1 MREHQPAR
9 VDAMDRLAM
18 IGLLASVVA
27 IPITRSISM
36 PIVGPRLTVFE
47 LIAMPSIL
55 VWLAAR
61 TVSQSWK
68 TVVVWPKLDFALA
81 AFWGIAALSG
91 ITAYR
96 TLGRTALVPFVTE
109 LIVLSYL
116 LLFFVMA
123 RDLLMRR
130 RALGSLF
137 DAWAI
142 AAIVVGVF
150 GLVGIA
156 EMLRCAPPMSSLV
169 YGNSRLLSTF
179 RNPNQ
184 VAAYMVPTVM
194 VFTALWA
201 SRPMST
207 LSRLFLPAA
216 VLSVMVLYFCASRGG
231 AIAATA
237 GWVLLIA
244 LQRWSSL
251 LKVIGTLALSVV
263 VLAGSTLIIK
273 SAGNACFAYV
283 GNTVTTLTVQLPLAI
298 RLARI
303 ISSQAAP
310 PAASVARPAAT
321 REGATRAGATR
332 EGRVGGSTALAGRR
346 SDILEGATTEQGD
359 MIPRG
364 SDTATSFAFRGVM
377 ARIALRFAL
386 EHPLTGI
393 GLGTMHVHV
402 QAATQQQA
410 DVDAHNMGMTVLA
423 ETGFV
428 GLALFAWSLAYLA
441 WSAFDA
447 FRRSD
452 DPAVRALRAG
462 LLAALLAYLVMT
474 LSFDGQRQR
483 ILWMLMAVIVAS
495 LQDGAFGLSGLRVP
509 GALQSDRGTALPASA
524 SVA

>member
-1 MREHQPAR
+1 MEAHQPAR
-9 VDAMDRLAM
+9 VDSLDRLATL
-18 IGLLASVVA
+18 GLLASVVV
-27 IPITRSISM
+27 IPITRSITL
-36 PIVGPRLTVFE
+36 PVVGPRLTVFE
-47 LIAMPSIL
+47 LIAMPTIL

-61 TVSQSWK
+61 ALSQSWN
-68 TVVVWPKLDFALA
+68 TVVVWPKLDVALA
-81 AFWGIAALSG
+81 AFWCVAAVSG

-96 TLGRTALVPFVTE
+96 TLGNTALVPFVTE

-116 LLFFVMA
+116 LLFFFMA
-123 RDLLMRR
+123 RDLLVRR

-142 AAIVVGVF
+142 AALIVGVF
-150 GLVGIA
+150 GLVGVF
-156 EMLRCAPPMSSLV
+156 EMLRCAPPLSSLI
-169 YGNSRLLSTF
+169 YGQSRLLSTF

-216 VLSVMVLYFCASRGG
+216 VLSVTVLYFSASRGG
-231 AIAATA
+231 AIAVTA
-237 GWVLLIA
+237 GWVLLIV
-244 LQRWSSL
+244 LQRWASL
-251 LKVIGTLALSVV
+251 LRVVGTLALSVI
-263 VLAGSTLIIK
+263 VLAGSSLIIK

-283 GNTVTTLTVQLPLAI
+283 GNTVTTLTVQLPLAL
-298 RLARI
+298 RLARV
-303 ISSQAAP
+303 ISRQAAP
-310 PAASVARPAAT
+310 PSGVSRLDGT
-321 REGATRAGATR
+321 TTRATGT
-332 EGRVGGSTALAGRR
+332 GALAGRK

-359 MIPRG
+359 TIPRG

-386 EHPLTGI
+386 EHPFTGI

-402 QAATQQQA
+402 QAATHQQA

-441 WSAFDA
+441 WAAFDA
-447 FRRSD
+447 FRRAD

-462 LLAALLAYLVMT
+462 LLVALLAYLVMT

-483 ILWMLMAVIVAS
+483 VLWMLMAVIFAS
-495 LQDGAFGLSGLRVP
+495 LQDGAFGVNGLRIP
-509 GALQSDRGTALPASA
+509 ATLRSLAGARQPASA

>member
-1 MREHQPAR
+1 MKAEQPAR
-9 VDAMDRLAM
+9 VDTFDRFATA
-18 IGLLASVVA
+18 GLLAAVVA
-27 IPITRSISM
+27 IPITRSITL

-47 LIAMPSIL
+47 LIALPSIL
-55 VWLAAR
+55 LWLAAR
-61 TVSQSWK
+61 TLSRSWH
-68 TVVVWPKLDFALA
+68 TVVVWPKLDVALA
-81 AFWGIAALSG
+81 AFWGVAALSG
-91 ITAYR
+91 VTAYR
-96 TLGRTALVPFVTE
+96 TLGGTALVPFVTE

-116 LLFFVMA
+116 LMFFVTA
-123 RDLLMRR
+123 RDLLVRR

-142 AAIVVGVF
+142 AALIVGVF
-150 GLVGIA
+150 GVAGVY
-156 EMLRCAPPMSSLV
+156 EMLQCAPPMSSLV
-169 YGNSRLLSTF
+169 YGNGRLLSTF

-201 SRPMST
+201 SRPTSS
-207 LSRLFLPAA
+207 LNRLFVPAA
-216 VLSVMVLYFCASRGG
+216 VLSVAVLYFCASRGG

-237 GWVLLIA
+237 GWILLIA

-251 LKVIGTLALSVV
+251 LKVIGTLALSVI
-263 VLAGSTLIIK
+263 VLAASSLVIK
-273 SAGNACFAYV
+273 SAGNTCFAYV

-310 PAASVARPAAT
+310 PDANVARPAGT
-321 REGATRAGATR
+321 GKP
-332 EGRVGGSTALAGRR
+332 RVGGSTALAGRR

-364 SDTATSFAFRGVM
+364 SDTATSFAFRSVM

-386 EHPLTGI
+386 EHPFTGI

-428 GLALFAWSLAYLA
+428 GLALFGWSLAYLA

-447 FRRSD
+447 FRRSE

-483 ILWMLMAVIVAS
+483 ILWMLMAVIFAS
-495 LQDGAFGLSGLRVP
+495 LQDGAFGLGGLRVP
-509 GALQSDRGTALPASA
+509 GTPRASKATPSSASA